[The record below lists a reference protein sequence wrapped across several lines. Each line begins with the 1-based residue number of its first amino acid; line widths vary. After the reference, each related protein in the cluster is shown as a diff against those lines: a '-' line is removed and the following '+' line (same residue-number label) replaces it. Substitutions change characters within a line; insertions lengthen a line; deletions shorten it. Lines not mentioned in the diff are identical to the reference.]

1 MRKHTKKIDW
11 IIIAALLL
19 CILSGILWAVIS
31 GKGGGSG
38 ISAGEVSV
46 SVPKASEYNGRTIG
60 ILTGSSFEPITFE
73 LFPDSEYLYLNTY
86 SELNTALLAHHI
98 DAYLADEPVARA
110 THREN
115 SAITNL
121 PEPVS
126 LDSYHCMFSKSSE
139 RSQALLKQFND
150 MMDEFSADGTLEKK
164 QTVWLK
170 EDTGL
175 QQIDSSG
182 LTGENGTITVGTNS
196 SAPPFS
202 MIEDGELSGLFI
214 DLTYCFAR
222 RYGYEI
228 RFEDTDLNGMLSG
241 LTTGKYDMLAA
252 PFSKTP
258 EREEHADFSRSIYS
272 ARSCLMVRTE
282 DVPQTDTAVE
292 NRPFAYY
299 AADKKIGAITGG
311 LYEVMIRERYP
322 EADILQFNNQPDM
335 AVALGA
341 GIIDAFTCPESTEK
355 DFMRED
361 PSLTYLNEVF
371 MEIPY
376 GFAFEKDENRRKLRD
391 QMNEFLHKLRRDGV
405 YDEIISVWFGE
416 DESVKTVD
424 ASGLTGENG
433 AIRYITA
440 PTMQPFS
447 YLANGKN
454 AGLEVDLVTRF
465 CREYGYSLT
474 IDNGEFASLI
484 PGITSGMYDI
494 ASGTIMITPER
505 AESVDFSDV
514 YYTANAVAVVRREGE
529 VVQKQQGF
537 FESVAESFR
546 KNFIRESRW
555 KLIVEGIGTTCL
567 ITILS
572 TLFGSLLAFLI
583 CMFRRTGSRL
593 AKLISDIYVR
603 LLQGTPMVVLL
614 MILYYVILGKS
625 GIPAVW
631 VAVIGFT
638 MNFGAYASEIMRSG
652 IESID
657 PGQQEAAL
665 ALGFNENQAFFRFI
679 FPQAAVH
686 FLPVYS
692 GEIISLL
699 KSTSIVGY
707 IAIQDLTKMSDI
719 IRSRT
724 YEAFFP
730 LIVTAVIYFLLAW
743 IVSLLL
749 KFILRQISPKRK
761 RG

>member
-1 MRKHTKKIDW
+1 MRKNTKKIDG
-11 IIIAALLL
+11 IIIATILL
-19 CILSGILWAVIS
+19 CISGGILWAALS
-31 GKGGGSG
+31 HKGGES
-38 ISAGEVSV
+38 SAREGEALVT
-46 SVPKASEYNGRTIG
+46 VPKAADYNGKTLG
-60 ILTGSSFEPITFE
+60 ILTGSSFEPITLE
-73 LFPDSEYLYLNTY
+73 LFPDSEYLYFNTY
-86 SELNTALLAHHI
+86 SDLNVALLEHHI
-98 DAYLADEPVARA
+98 DAYVADEPVARA
-110 THREN
+110 TSLEN
-115 SAITNL
+115 SAISSL
-121 PEPVS
+121 PEPVG
-126 LDSYHCMFSKSSE
+126 LDNYHFMFGRESEKS
-139 RSQALLKQFND
+139 QTLLKQFNELLD
-150 MMDEFSADGTLEKK
+150 KFSADGTLEKK
-164 QTVWLK
+164 QALWLM

-175 QQIDSSG
+175 PKIDRSG
-182 LTGENGTITVGTNS
+182 LTGENGMITVGTS
-196 SAPPFS
+196 SSTPPFS
-202 MIEDGELSGLFI
+202 MIRDGELSGLAI
-214 DLTYCFAR
+214 DLAYCFAR
-222 RYGYEI
+222 SYGYEI
-228 RFEDTDLNGMLSG
+228 RFEDTDLNGMLAG
-241 LTTGKYDMLAA
+241 LAAGKYDLLAC
-252 PFSKTP
+252 PLSKTP
-258 EREEHADFSRSIYS
+258 EREERAAFSQPFYS
-272 ARSCLMVRTE
+272 ASSCLMVRTE
-282 DVPQTDTAVE
+282 EIPQGSVQIED
-292 NRPFAYY
+292 RPFAYY

-341 GIIDAFTCPESTEK
+341 GIIDAFTCPESTAK
-355 DFMRED
+355 DFMKED
-361 PSLTYLNEVF
+361 PSLTYLKEVF

-376 GFAFEKDENRRKLRD
+376 GFAFEKDGKRKLPE
-391 QMNEFLHKLRRDGV
+391 QMNEFLKKLRQDGV
-405 YDEIISVWFGE
+405 YDEMISTWFGE

-424 ASGLTGENG
+424 TSGLTGENG
-433 AIRYITA
+433 SIRYITA

-447 YLANGKN
+447 YMANGKN

-484 PGITSGMYDI
+484 PGISSGMYDI

-529 VVQKQQGF
+529 VTREKPSFMEGI
-537 FESVAESFR
+537 AESFR

-555 KLIVEGIGTTCL
+555 KLIVDGIATTCL
-567 ITILS
+567 ITVLS

-593 AKLISDIYVR
+593 AKLISDLYVR

-638 MNFGAYASEIMRSG
+638 LNFGAYASEIMRSG

-665 ALGFNENQAFFRFI
+665 ALGFNENQAFFKFI
-679 FPQAAVH
+679 FPQAAVR

-730 LIVTAVIYFLLAW
+730 LIATAVIYFLLAG

-749 KFILRQISPKRK
+749 KFILKQISPKRK